1 MPCFELPAA
10 SSPFSFMSQEWCGC
24 RIMTCKDAH
33 LLIPGVR
40 SILYGREGFAGV
52 LGIRAL
58 EMGRLFGEGQCNRS
72 VKRLGKK
79 DVMERTENP
88 LTPHQKN
95 TTGHCW
101 PQRWGREPPTR
112 EKVAPGNWEGGEM
125 VLPQESPC
133 APEGSSPGML
143 GPAQETHFGPLTSR
157 PVTQ

>member
-1 MPCFELPAA
+1 ML
-10 SSPFSFMSQEWCGC
+10 
-24 RIMTCKDAH
+24 
-33 LLIPGVR
+33 GV
-40 SILYGREGFAGV
+40 
-52 LGIRAL
+52 RAL

-125 VLPQESPC
+125 VLPRSLLVLQKDP
-133 APEGSSPGML
+133 AL
-143 GPAQETHFGPLTSR
+143 GCWGQPRR
-157 PVTQ
+157 PILDP

>member
-1 MPCFELPAA
+1 MPT
-10 SSPFSFMSQEWCGC
+10 SSFLESVVSYVVEKALRGSS
-24 RIMTCKDAH
+24 
-33 LLIPGVR
+33 G
-40 SILYGREGFAGV
+40 
-52 LGIRAL
+52 LGPWRWGDYL
-58 EMGRLFGEGQCNRS
+58 DYVGEGQCNHS

-95 TTGHCW
+95 TTSHCW

-143 GPAQETHFGPLTSR
+143 GPAQETHFGPVTSR